1 MRMWMV
7 DPKILCN
14 RHLLGE
20 HVELHMFVGTIN
32 HDIALTGYGKNGL
45 VEVHNIRSRHAEL
58 VKEMKRRGMNHKSPL
73 PGFKMFKFGQVNKSK
88 NMKELANR
96 CENCKDR
103 INKKN
108 NY

>member
-1 MRMWMV
+1 MWMV